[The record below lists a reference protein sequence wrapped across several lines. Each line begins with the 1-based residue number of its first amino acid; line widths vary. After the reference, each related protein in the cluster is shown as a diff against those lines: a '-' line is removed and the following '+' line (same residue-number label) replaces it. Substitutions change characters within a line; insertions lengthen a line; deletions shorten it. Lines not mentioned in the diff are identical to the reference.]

1 MNQDVIEAMV
11 EVFRNEKTPKTEVAE
26 IFRVCAKQMGNTLV
40 VSDPKT
46 KNKFKTQF
54 EIQQKYE
61 ELNQRMSENT
71 PGDMFGNASVDGQ
84 RYILEWVLGQ
94 HDSDESIDEI
104 LDKVGKK

>member
-11 EVFRNEKTPKTEVAE
+11 EVFKKHDLPDKQIAE
-26 IFRVCAKQMGNTLV
+26 ILRVCAGQMGTRLV
-40 VSDPKT
+40 VSEI
-46 KNKFKTQF
+46 KNKDKLKSKF
-54 EIQQKYE
+54 EIEQKHE
-61 ELNQRMSENT
+61 ELSQRMSEKS
-71 PGDMFGNASVDGQ
+71 PRDMFGNASVDGQ